1 MSRESEWI
9 EAILQGEFPDDVE
22 FQEGSRPNHVVVN
35 WVVVGPD
42 DAPRRNAPFVV
53 VVDTEAID
61 RYDSSN
67 GVEQARIEA
76 RIREIVGHLR
86 RRYDPNGPVD
96 VATPFVVQIDEGDL

>member
-9 EAILQGEFPDDVE
+9 EAILRGELPHDVE

-42 DAPRRNAPFVV
+42 DAPRRNAPFVI
-53 VVDTEAID
+53 VVDPEAID

-67 GVEQARIEA
+67 GEEKARIEA
-76 RIREIVGHLR
+76 RVCEIVGHR
-86 RRYDPNGPVD
+86 RRNYDPKGPVD
-96 VATPFVVQIDEGDL
+96 VATPFVVQLDEGDL